1 MKNASQ
7 PSRLVRLSEILTE
20 NGPRAAKADLS
31 NAAHLMGDVYQ
42 GGDVYEGGD
51 PEGSYGDPEDDYS
64 YGDVSTSALDTY
76 NTLIG
81 DAYDEEIGAPAQ
93 THKRTLF
100 GLKPMNPLEK
110 KLLMGA
116 GIAGAGTVAG
126 IEIAKLLRKRKA
138 RRAAIQRTLQSN
150 AANNTIANQVRARR
164 MMGQIPKT
172 SAMPFYQITGA
183 TLNSYPLAP
192 TEVFAADTLKY
203 NFDRQSTDTPF
214 EVEIV
219 NATFAGVTWTATATG
234 VVTPRFYV
242 AVFLTIG
249 ISILTANPG
258 TIFNVAGTLPTIN
271 GSLVIAANPFSFTI
285 RKGYYAKFLIFP
297 WILVT
302 NKPLLAL
309 GSYDNAN
316 PITLT
321 VTGLPSNASVS
332 MVVPGSQHI
341 WTIGMRNRLI

>member
-1 MKNASQ
+1 MKNTRTAS
-7 PSRLVRLSEILTE
+7 PLVKLSHILTN
-20 NGPRAAKADLS
+20 NGPRAAKADLT

-42 GGDVYEGGD
+42 GDVYEGGD
-51 PEGSYGDPEDDYS
+51 PEGSYGDIEDGDLT
-64 YGDVSTSALDTY
+64 YGDVSTDALDTY

-81 DAYDEEIGAPAQ
+81 DAYDEEMGAP
-93 THKRTLF
+93 TRKTLF
-100 GLKPMNPLEK
+100 GLKPLTK
-110 KLLMGA
+110 TQKRIGLGVLGA
-116 GIAGAGTVAG
+116 GALTGAGLELAHL
-126 IEIAKLLRKRKA
+126 IKKRKQ
-138 RRAAIQRTLQSN
+138 RRNAIAN
-150 AANNTIANQVRARR
+150 AVRQNATQNTIANQVRARR
-164 MMGQIPKT
+164 MMGNIPKT
-172 SAMPFYQITGA
+172 AAMPFYQITGA
-183 TLNSYPLAP
+183 TLNGYPLAP

-234 VVTPRFYV
+234 VVAPRFYV

-249 ISILTANPG
+249 ISVLTANPG
-258 TIFNVAGTLPTIN
+258 TIFTVAGTLPTIN

-309 GSYDNAN
+309 GQYNNAN

-332 MVVPGSQHI
+332 MVVPGSQHV